1 MENSNIKKIPLDSN
15 INIKSED
22 MLEDVNNPTFIDN
35 PQQYQGRYLPNSLG
49 SSIMVGQQG
58 TESITLTSRLQR

>member
-1 MENSNIKKIPLDSN
+1 MCWKVLLMENSNIKKIPLDSN

-35 PQQYQGRYLPNSLG
+35 PQQYQGRYLPNS
-49 SSIMVGQQG
+49 
-58 TESITLTSRLQR
+58 